1 MSPEE
6 VERLQRERGYDEDDE
21 YDEDYDDE
29 DDEYDDD
36 YDDEDDE
43 YDDDYDDEDDED
55 ERDRRSSGRG
65 KKKDVNPDTKKIMRI
80 LMIVAGVVIALL
92 ILVPCRKCSRN
103 L

>member
-65 KKKDVNPDTKKIMRI
+65 KKEGCK
-80 LMIVAGVVIALL
+80 
-92 ILVPCRKCSRN
+92 S
-103 L
+103 

>member
-36 YDDEDDE
+36 YDDE
-43 YDDDYDDEDDED
+43 ED
-55 ERDRRSSGRG
+55 EIPNRAHDEE
-65 KKKDVNPDTKKIMRI
+65 DEEE
-80 LMIVAGVVIALL
+80 
-92 ILVPCRKCSRN
+92 
-103 L
+103 